1 MAKEFIKVLALQHIA
16 RDEHLQMRA
25 KVDHDYIDQL
35 AEVIASG
42 KDFDGQLPVVFQAG
56 GQNWLADGYQRYAAH
71 EKAEVKKMKC
81 LVRVGSFRDAQAYA
95 LSANARH
102 GARRTNDDKRKAV
115 ETALADDEWCQFSD
129 HAIAELCGVSDRF
142 VASLRK
148 NSPTNGSQSQPNTQ
162 TTSTTNRSQSS
173 NTRIGRDGRA
183 INTENIGK
191 KANSES
197 TEAPKTDDTK
207 TPENANSDTS
217 ENVEDAEI
225 TEVKPAASVKPPT
238 QVDEWGIPI
247 QEHAAEA
254 FAEVPR
260 FNELLAMIRKA
271 QKLFNELANA
281 PGGKLLTKP
290 AISSYRRGK
299 KDESGQHEDRFVLP
313 DLENALRKV
322 SECVPTHTVCPWQYV
337 KGKHPDPCSA
347 CGGLNWTG
355 PLSETTEQAA
365 KSKVQAAF
373 GVNTE
378 AAA

>member
-25 KVDHDYIDQL
+25 KIDTDYIDQL
-35 AEVIASG
+35 AEVLSAG

-71 EKAEVKKMKC
+71 EKSGIKKMKC

-115 ETALADDEWCQFSD
+115 ETALDDEEWGQFSD
-129 HAIAELCGVSDRF
+129 GAIAELCGVSDRF

-148 NSPTNGSQSQPNTQ
+148 SSTPNGSELNHS
-162 TTSTTNRSQSS
+162 RV
-173 NTRIGRDGRA
+173 GRDGRTR
-183 INTENIGK
+183 NTENIGK
-191 KANSES
+191 KANSEPS
-197 TEAPKTDDTK
+197 KAPKTADTK

-217 ENVEDAEI
+217 KNVEDAEI

-247 QEHAAEA
+247 QSHAVEA
-254 FAEVPR
+254 FESVPQ
-260 FNELLAMIRKA
+260 FNELIALIRKA

-299 KDESGQHEDRFVLP
+299 KDENGQHEDRFVMS

-337 KGKHPDPCSA
+337 KGKHQQPCST
-347 CGGLNWTG
+347 CNDLNWTG
-355 PLSETTEQAA
+355 PLSDSTEQAA
-365 KSKVQAAF
+365 KIAVQAAF
-373 GVNTE
+373 GVETE